1 MIFFH
6 FFAQHISKE
15 HICLIKVDLKIYT
28 LIFLYACMHAKLLQ
42 LCPICCNSMDHSPP
56 GSSVL
61 GFSRQEYWSGLQCPP
76 PGDLPKPGVKPAS
89 LTSPAL
95 GDGFFTTS
103 ATWEAHFSDNTYRNR
118 IYVHFTFL

>member
-1 MIFFH
+1 M
-6 FFAQHISKE
+6 
-15 HICLIKVDLKIYT
+15 KIYT

-76 PGDLPKPGVKPAS
+76 PGDLPKPGIEPVS
-89 LTSPAL
+89 FMSPAL
-95 GDGFFTTS
+95 GDWFFTTS
-103 ATWEAHFSDNTYRNR
+103 ATWEAHFSDNTYQNR
-118 IYVHFTFL
+118 MCVHFTFFKK